1 MNKTEFLEKLRTALS
16 GLPSREIEERLSF
29 YSEMI
34 DDRAE
39 DGCSEEDAVAQIG
52 SVEKVAEQIMT
63 EIPLVKIVK
72 EKIKPKRKKRAWEIV
87 LLAVGSPI
95 WLSLGIA
102 AFAVVISIY
111 AVLWSLIVS
120 LWAVFGALSGTG
132 LGGVFAGVMFM
143 LLGYVPTG
151 TVTVGA
157 AIVCAGSA
165 ILLFFGCLAATKGT
179 AVLTKKIAVG
189 IKRCFVGKEKR

>member
-1 MNKTEFLEKLRTALS
+1 MTKQEFIIRLCAKLN
-16 GLPSREIEERLSF
+16 GLPQKEAEERISF
-29 YSEMI
+29 YCEMI
-34 DDRAE
+34 DDRMEEGKSEAE
-39 DGCSEEDAVAQIG
+39 AVAALGDVDAI
-52 SVEKVAEQIMT
+52 AEQIIAD
-63 EIPLVKIVK
+63 IPLAKIAR
-72 EKIKPKRKKRAWEIV
+72 ERIRPKRRLRTWEIV

-102 AFAVVISIY
+102 AFAVVSSIY

-157 AIVCAGSA
+157 ATVCAGSA
-165 ILLFFGCLAATKGT
+165 IFLFFGCLAATKGT